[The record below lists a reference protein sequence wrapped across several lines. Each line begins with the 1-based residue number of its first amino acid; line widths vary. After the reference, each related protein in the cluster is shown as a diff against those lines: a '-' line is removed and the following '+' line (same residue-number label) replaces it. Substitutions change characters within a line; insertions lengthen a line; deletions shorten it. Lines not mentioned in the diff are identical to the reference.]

1 MSKNSNTDSLL
12 NFTKYGDAQKLFT
25 QERIWDLLDGNEF
38 ELNIANE
45 CVDRHRNLNNAA
57 IRILNHG
64 NIEENISFPS
74 LADLSSKFAN
84 YLQSQNIRQGD
95 KIAVMLEPSLD
106 FYISVFGILKFGA
119 VVVPL
124 FPLFGTQALS
134 ERLIDSKSKLLITDE
149 HGSNLFKESLT
160 STNINCSAINF
171 DINFLLNSSSEFT
184 INTKSEDAAVM
195 LYTSGTSGH
204 KPTAVLFPHRALQL
218 LLSSALYGLGLRIGD
233 NFFSPSSQ
241 AWGHGFWYGLVSPLA
256 LGITTSTLRGKFDPN
271 LMLTA
276 LKKFN
281 INNIAAAPTVFRL
294 LRSSDAGNK
303 IIGVNKISYS
313 GESMDAK
320 TIEYVIQKFGTTPC
334 GMYGT
339 TEVGVV
345 LGNYPGASDFAVK
358 PGSLGKPFPTLQIEI
373 HNKENQLCPI
383 GEIGEIKIFRR
394 NQWISTRDLGFMD
407 KEGYFFHA
415 GRSDDVIISAGWTL
429 SSVEIEDVLKQHP
442 AIFNA
447 GVIGVPDMV
456 RGQIVKAFVT
466 LNKKYEHT
474 TVIELQEFIK
484 NKLGRHEY
492 PRIIEFISEIPLTPS
507 GKINRNALRKITKNE
522 Y

>member
-1 MSKNSNTDSLL
+1 
-12 NFTKYGDAQKLFT
+12 
-25 QERIWDLLDGNEF
+25 
-38 ELNIANE
+38 
-45 CVDRHRNLNNAA
+45 
-57 IRILNHG
+57 
-64 NIEENISFPS
+64 
-74 LADLSSKFAN
+74 
-84 YLQSQNIRQGD
+84 
-95 KIAVMLEPSLD
+95 
-106 FYISVFGILKFGA
+106 
-119 VVVPL
+119 
-124 FPLFGTQALS
+124 
-134 ERLIDSKSKLLITDE
+134 
-149 HGSNLFKESLT
+149 
-160 STNINCSAINF
+160 
-171 DINFLLNSSSEFT
+171 
-184 INTKSEDAAVM
+184 
-195 LYTSGTSGH
+195 
-204 KPTAVLFPHRALQL
+204 
-218 LLSSALYGLGLRIGD
+218 
-233 NFFSPSSQ
+233 
-241 AWGHGFWYGLVSPLA
+241 
-256 LGITTSTLRGKFDPN
+256 
-271 LMLTA
+271 MLTA

-303 IIGVNKISYS
+303 IIGINKISYS

-320 TIEYVIQKFGTTPC
+320 TIEYVIQKFGTAPC

-373 HNKENQLCPI
+373 HNKENKLCPI

-429 SSVEIEDVLKQHP
+429 SSVEIEDALKQHP
-442 AIFNA
+442 AIVNA